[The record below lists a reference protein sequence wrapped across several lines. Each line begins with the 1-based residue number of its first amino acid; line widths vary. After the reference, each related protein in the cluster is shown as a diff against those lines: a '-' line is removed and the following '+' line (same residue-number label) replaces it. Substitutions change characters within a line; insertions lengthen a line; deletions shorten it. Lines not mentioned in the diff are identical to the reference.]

1 VSKRIAVTSRTIVN
15 GIAVSLALLA
25 IGSASAATDAAA
37 VGATKRLASATLD
50 RDIRVTVQAVQG
62 SDDSA
67 TVFVSVAEF
76 VDGAWKPLGRQPV
89 GDSGVWLWPVVT
101 DAGAICRFSTSDVEP
116 YSIEVRLLVSPS
128 IGCSP
133 ATYNFHVDKYEEL
146 VQG

>member
-1 VSKRIAVTSRTIVN
+1 VSKRIAVTSRTIMN

-25 IGSASAATDAAA
+25 MGSASASTNA
-37 VGATKRLASATLD
+37 VGVGVTKKLASATLD
-50 RDIRVTVQAVQG
+50 RDIRVNLQAVQG
-62 SDDSA
+62 FDDSA
-67 TVFVSVAEF
+67 TVFVSIAEF

-89 GDSGVWLWPVVT
+89 GDPGGWLWPVVT

-116 YSIEVRLLVSPS
+116 YSVEVRLLVSPS

-133 ATYNFHVDKYEEL
+133 ATYNFHVDKYEDF